1 MSKSITVEVKPEVF
15 KWLRESSGWT
25 FEDTSKRLKTNV
37 ENIKKFEKGEKSPT
51 LRQLKELSQAFK
63 RPLAAFFLSKPKEG
77 KGVYNI

>member
-1 MSKSITVEVKPEVF
+1 MPKSITVEVKPEVF

-51 LRQLKELSQAFK
+51 LRQLK
-63 RPLAAFFLSKPKEG
+63 
-77 KGVYNI
+77 